1 MMDRRELL
9 HRATLTLGGFISA
22 SAASGILAG
31 CVATPEPAPPLGAT
45 AAEAPPLNTAK
56 AGAFLTAEEMATV
69 TAMAD
74 QILPKTDTPG
84 AVDVGVPS
92 FVDRMLAGYYTDK
105 ERGIVR
111 AGLTQVATDAA
122 EFRGKP
128 FAALTANEQVSLMKT
143 YDQNAYR
150 AADPSA
156 PPHFFRMI
164 KELTL
169 LGYCTSKAGVTATM
183 RYEQIPGPYKGDV
196 PVSTIGKAW
205 AT

>member
-9 HRATLTLGGFISA
+9 HRATMTLGGFISA

-31 CVATPEPAPPLGAT
+31 CVATPEPMAPPMGAS
-45 AAEAPPLNTAK
+45 A
-56 AGAFLTAEEMATV
+56 AGAFLTADEMATV

-105 ERGIVR
+105 ERGIIR

-122 EFRGKP
+122 EFRGKS
-128 FAALTANEQVSLMKT
+128 FAALTPDEQVSMMKT
-143 YDQNAYR
+143 YDQQAYR
-150 AADPSA
+150 VTDPAA
-156 PPHFFRMI
+156 PPHFFRML

-169 LGYCTSKAGVTATM
+169 LGYCTSKAGVMATM

>member
-9 HRATLTLGGFISA
+9 HRATMTLGGVISA

-31 CVATPEPAPPLGAT
+31 CVATPEPVTPAGPAT
-45 AAEAPPLNTAK
+45 TVASK
-56 AGAFLTAEEMATV
+56 AGAFLNAEEMATI

-74 QILPKTDTPG
+74 QILPKTETPG

-92 FVDRMLAGYYTDK
+92 FIDRMLAGYYTDK
-105 ERGIVR
+105 ERGIIR

-128 FAALTANEQVSLMKT
+128 FATLTADEQISLMKT

-150 AADPSA
+150 SADPSA

-169 LGYCTSKAGVTATM
+169 LGYCTSKAGVMATM